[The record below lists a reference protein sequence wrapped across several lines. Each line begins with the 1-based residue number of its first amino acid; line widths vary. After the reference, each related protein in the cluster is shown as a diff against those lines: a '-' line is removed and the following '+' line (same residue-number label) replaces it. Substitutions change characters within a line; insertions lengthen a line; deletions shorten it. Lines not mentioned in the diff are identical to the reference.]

1 MKTLIAVAAAA
12 AILTGTAAAQDV
24 RLGTEGAYAPW
35 NYMDDSGNVAGFEID
50 LGNELCA
57 RAGLE
62 CTWVVN
68 EWDTIIPNLL
78 AGNYDAIIAGM
89 SITEER
95 MQSIDFT
102 QDYYP
107 PDPSLFAVAADSSID
122 FDNLSGMR
130 IGVQGATIQAAY
142 AEENYGAD
150 NTILSY
156 ETADQS
162 MADLSAGNVDM
173 VLADGGYLN
182 PIVDGSGGSLKI
194 DGPGIM
200 IGGGVGMGLR
210 KEDDDLEAK
219 LNAAIDSVKA
229 DGTLDAMIKEWFDV
243 GPFYSDAM

>member
-1 MKTLIAVAAAA
+1 MKSLIAATAALVILTGAAAA
-12 AILTGTAAAQDV
+12 QEV

-35 NYMDDSGNVAGFEID
+35 NFIDDDGNVAGFEID
-50 LGNELCA
+50 LGNELCT

-62 CTWVVN
+62 CVWVVN
-68 EWDTIIPNLL
+68 EWDTIIPNLM

-107 PDPSLFAVAADSSID
+107 PDPSLFAMAADASIN
-122 FDNLSGMR
+122 FDSLSGIR
-130 IGVQGATIQAAY
+130 IGVQGATIQAGY
-142 AEENYGAD
+142 AEEHFAD
-150 NTILSY
+150 GNTILSY

-162 MADLSAGNVDM
+162 MADLSAGNVDV
-173 VLADGGYLN
+173 VLADGGYLR
-182 PIVDGSGGSLKI
+182 PIVEGSGGALKL
-194 DGPGIM
+194 DGPEVL
-200 IGGGVGMGLR
+200 IGGGVGLGLR

-229 DGTLDAMIKEWFDV
+229 DGTLDAMIMEWFEA